1 MASVND
7 CLVQLQKLTQQNLE
21 ILQAI
26 NDAFL
31 SNQNHLS
38 VKVGDTSYAIP
49 SFISLENKINNLQDN
64 FENLINAPKTGEA
77 YFNLDGNSR
86 AIEVRSYTHTPN
98 SLKLKT
104 PESFGIQDNDIF
116 KDFLTP
122 IPYVNFDLKSLPN
135 DITSVNIKKVI
146 PKSSAL
152 LSEFVSKLE
161 NKSASEQSWA
171 DLYKILSLYKENTD
185 YIEYDVVKKLP
196 IRKNI
201 GSGTYV
207 IEKIISDV
215 IDENLDEYI
224 TLKLR
229 SDVSNTY
236 SNKLSYKLFDETIE
250 KLLQVGDQLVTF
262 DDSAK
267 MEITEISHNTN
278 TIQVKVL
285 NGEYLNLISD
295 TESEEEHINDLAK
308 IKFYSPVDFDNDK
321 YINIPLE
328 EDQYVFIAIAPL
340 NDRMNI
346 QAPWGSG
353 VIIDTYKLTNG
364 DISFKEY
371 YQENVRN
378 IGDAL
383 YELTAMSSGS
393 LSKLSRE
400 DFGTLINTQAELDID
415 NMKVVQIN
423 THLND
428 SVTVKNIRAL
438 YSQKKRYNTELSEIQ
453 TKIDDINSKLA
464 SVSFDDT
471 SNLRTVYTAQLTEYN
486 KTKNELVTSLT
497 KIIDEIS
504 ISANNSDIPIEN
516 AKYHI
521 RGFYKLSDEDNLNV
535 RGIKV
540 QYRYKN
546 LDNTYGKATTIKDD
560 FLFSDWNEVNN
571 YRPKVATYGNIGYE
585 FSLQENTD
593 KQNTPSFNQIDIPIS
608 QGETVDIRVK
618 KIYDYGY
625 PYVEITSGWSEVIN
639 IEFPKEY
646 LKDVQILD
654 IITENNSDI
663 ETNRFENILREA
675 GIPDHIGDKIQDQ
688 DITYFHKPEN
698 ISSGFYTPERRIVP
712 LKDKLAE
719 LSNLVTLLQDEVL
732 GTSADSLDVSVN
744 IGDISN
750 KLNSFQDNLI
760 YVESYDEFLSTFP
773 KPKNQSHDP
782 NNINASMYYDE
793 SLTINDGIYYKDG
806 DTYYTY
812 DNGSRIDGEKNG
824 DNIKFSKDNTEYK
837 IAISEDNV
845 VYDIETITS
854 GVYSL
859 DSTGVVY
866 APLNITL
873 TNPTSHSVKLYSLF
887 PGSRDTILNN
897 IINYKFDVG
906 DYLVGYSSASQIEKL
921 SKDLKDFQATLN
933 DYKNH
938 YDTEIDVIKDKIFN
952 IERDII
958 ELKDENAQ
966 IKTFNYLIKE
976 ASADVPT
983 NVPINNPIDI
993 TFKATITDNK
1003 GDKKLN
1009 IKLSNINFPVDGH
1022 GQAGDQKTLTIK
1034 EVNGANEPKLSF
1046 EISDYNIKNINLKE
1060 CEFVI
1065 KYYLDKNAALIRE
1078 GKDVSLNKLDVELAV
1093 TNTSN
1098 QIEYWTIT
1106 KQTPEPA
1113 SLSLIQSKSLIIN
1126 EESIHNYQDSDIE
1139 KYGDQNSNNKGVW
1152 LKYLLPN
1159 QSNGVFYKLA
1169 LQTANQFIMFRTY
1182 ATYTGLA
1189 FYEEGDKYKDSN
1201 KLSADSN
1208 FIELKGNEGA
1218 TIYPIISK
1226 KYGLCM
1232 DTDNTNNYLL
1242 VNPGETVIVP
1252 TVFEYK
1258 LNKIDSIQKTMSFD
1272 LRTSLYKD
1280 PINYTFTVIAK
1291 KDATI
1296 QDTVLNTN
1304 RKYINDIKYS
1314 TTVVK

>member
-135 DITSVNIKKVI
+135 DITSVNVKKVI

-224 TLKLR
+224 TIKLR

-236 SNKLSYKLFDETIE
+236 SNKLSYKLFNETIE

-267 MEITEISHNTN
+267 MEIIEISHNTN
-278 TIQVKVL
+278 TIQVRVL

-378 IGDAL
+378 VGDAL
-383 YELTAMSSGS
+383 YELTTMSSGS

-585 FSLQENTD
+585 FGLQENTD

-732 GTSADSLDVSVN
+732 GTSADSLDVSIN

-750 KLNSFQDNLI
+750 KILPLQDNIINVEPYNSFN
-760 YVESYDEFLSTFP
+760 FP
-773 KPKNQSHDP
+773 ENKNKNENENGTDTV
-782 NNINASMYYDE
+782 
-793 SLTINDGIYYKDG
+793 LTD
-806 DTYYTY
+806 
-812 DNGSRIDGEKNG
+812 
-824 DNIKFSKDNTEYK
+824 
-837 IAISEDNV
+837 
-845 VYDIETITS
+845 TS
-854 GVYSL
+854 GVYTI
-859 DSTGVVY
+859 DSNRIVY
-866 APLNITL
+866 APINITL
-873 TNPTSHSVKLYSLF
+873 TNPTQHTLKLYSIF
-887 PGSRDTILNN
+887 PGSRETILNDLISFKYNLSDYIVGDSEGNTLKEIQGNVNALQDRVVTLENTAASKSEVDDLKARVEELENTVGGPGEGTGGSGDTGDNPTILDRLTTLEDSVEGLETRVGNNENDIN
-897 IINYKFDVG
+897 IIKNHTGIPIVIDNAYINDNYDEDEGATIKGSSTYEFNIILNAKSGEIIKLQCKYVYDGNIGPEGLNLANLSGKKWSDGGKGTTVTSYIKNDQNYIPIENASCQIDFSFGTPFDANRRLTSVSINCVYNNG
-906 DYLVGYSSASQIEKL
+906 EVGYKY
-921 SKDLKDFQATLN
+921 F
-933 DYKNH
+933 DY
-938 YDTEIDVIKDKIFN
+938 T
-952 IERDII
+952 
-958 ELKDENAQ
+958 
-966 IKTFNYLIKE
+966 
-976 ASADVPT
+976 
-983 NVPINNPIDI
+983 
-993 TFKATITDNK
+993 
-1003 GDKKLN
+1003 
-1009 IKLSNINFPVDGH
+1009 
-1022 GQAGDQKTLTIK
+1022 
-1034 EVNGANEPKLSF
+1034 
-1046 EISDYNIKNINLKE
+1046 SD
-1060 CEFVI
+1060 
-1065 KYYLDKNAALIRE
+1065 
-1078 GKDVSLNKLDVELAV
+1078 S
-1093 TNTSN
+1093 
-1098 QIEYWTIT
+1098 IT
-1106 KQTPEPA
+1106 KSTTNPA
-1113 SLSLIQSKSLIIN
+1113 SIESYSTKSVDLELYELN
-1126 EESIHNYQDSDIE
+1126 TQEN
-1139 KYGDQNSNNKGVW
+1139 DQNSKGGVW
-1152 LKYLLPN
+1152 INTIDEKIL
-1159 QSNGVFYKLA
+1159 QS
-1169 LQTANQFIMFRTY
+1169 ANQFIYFRTRDVY
-1182 ATYTGLA
+1182 DGNAY
-1189 FYEEGDKYKDSN
+1189 YEIGKQFSINNVISASKDYITLREN
-1201 KLSADSN
+1201 TDAN
-1208 FIELKGNEGA
+1208 GA
-1218 TIYPIISK
+1218 ALYPNITN
-1226 KYGLCM
+1226 KYGLCLKS
-1232 DTDNTNNYLL
+1232 DTKNSYLQI
-1242 VNPGETVIVP
+1242 NPGESVVIP
-1252 TVFEYK
+1252 LVFEYK
-1258 LNKIDSIQKTMSFD
+1258 LDTNDQTSIQKTMSFD
-1272 LRTSLYKD
+1272 LRTSLYND
-1280 PINYTFTVIAK
+1280 PINYIFTVIAK

>member
-135 DITSVNIKKVI
+135 DITSVNVKKVI

-152 LSEFVSKLE
+152 LSEFVSRLE

-224 TLKLR
+224 TIKLR

-236 SNKLSYKLFDETIE
+236 SNKLSYKLFNETIE

-378 IGDAL
+378 VGDAL

-585 FSLQENTD
+585 FGLQENTD

-732 GTSADSLDVSVN
+732 GTSADSLDVSIN

-750 KLNSFQDNLI
+750 KILPLQDNIINVEPYNSFN
-760 YVESYDEFLSTFP
+760 FP
-773 KPKNQSHDP
+773 ENENKNENENENGTDTV
-782 NNINASMYYDE
+782 
-793 SLTINDGIYYKDG
+793 LTD
-806 DTYYTY
+806 
-812 DNGSRIDGEKNG
+812 
-824 DNIKFSKDNTEYK
+824 
-837 IAISEDNV
+837 
-845 VYDIETITS
+845 TS
-854 GVYSL
+854 GVYTI
-859 DSTGVVY
+859 DSNRIVY
-866 APLNITL
+866 APINITL
-873 TNPTSHSVKLYSLF
+873 TNPTQHTLKLYSIF
-887 PGSRDTILNN
+887 PGSRETILNDLISFKYNLSDYIVGDSEGNTLYEIWNKVVNLSNIVGDTNNGLVKDVEDLKNTVGDTNNGLVKDVEDLKNTVGGSGEGTGGSGDTGDNQTILDRLTTLENSVDGLETRVGNNENDIYIIKNHTGIPIVIDNAYIEPNSTINDDKYNFN
-897 IINYKFDVG
+897 IILKAKSDEIIKLQCTYVHDGIKNLADLSGKKWSDGGEGTTVTLHVKVKNDQSEEYIQIKNASCQIDFIFGNPFEEQKHLISVSINCVYNNG
-906 DYLVGYSSASQIEKL
+906 EVGYKYFDYTKDIYENTTSSASIESYSTKSTDL
-921 SKDLKDFQATLN
+921 ELYELNPQENSK
-933 DYKNH
+933 
-938 YDTEIDVIKDKIFN
+938 
-952 IERDII
+952 
-958 ELKDENAQ
+958 
-966 IKTFNYLIKE
+966 
-976 ASADVPT
+976 
-983 NVPINNPIDI
+983 
-993 TFKATITDNK
+993 
-1003 GDKKLN
+1003 G
-1009 IKLSNINFPVDGH
+1009 
-1022 GQAGDQKTLTIK
+1022 
-1034 EVNGANEPKLSF
+1034 
-1046 EISDYNIKNINLKE
+1046 
-1060 CEFVI
+1060 
-1065 KYYLDKNAALIRE
+1065 
-1078 GKDVSLNKLDVELAV
+1078 
-1093 TNTSN
+1093 
-1098 QIEYWTIT
+1098 
-1106 KQTPEPA
+1106 
-1113 SLSLIQSKSLIIN
+1113 
-1126 EESIHNYQDSDIE
+1126 
-1139 KYGDQNSNNKGVW
+1139 GVW
-1152 LKYLLPN
+1152 INTIDGKIL
-1159 QSNGVFYKLA
+1159 QS
-1169 LQTANQFIMFRTY
+1169 ANQFIYFRTRDVY
-1182 ATYTGLA
+1182 DGNTYYKNVKEFNINNVISA
-1189 FYEEGDKYKDSN
+1189 FKDHITLREN
-1201 KLSADSN
+1201 TDAN
-1208 FIELKGNEGA
+1208 GA
-1218 TIYPIISK
+1218 ALYPNITN
-1226 KYGLCM
+1226 KYGLCLKS
-1232 DTDNTNNYLL
+1232 DTKNSYLQI
-1242 VNPGETVIVP
+1242 NPGESVVIP
-1252 TVFEYK
+1252 LVFEYK
-1258 LNKIDSIQKTMSFD
+1258 LDTNDQTSIQKTMSFD
-1272 LRTSLYKD
+1272 LRTSLYND
-1280 PINYTFTVIAK
+1280 PINYIFTVIAK